1 MSSIKSSLSRLNWRL
16 YAALLF
22 MGLCPAIY
30 TTVRTFFL
38 GQMPGEWSYSI
49 AGQLSWVNLLY
60 EIMDEAIILPL
71 FFFMGKNEKDR
82 DDFTNKLKS
91 GLLVSGLIYAVLATV
106 IMIFAVPLLNL
117 MAASPEIISDSA
129 TYIRIESIANI
140 FGILYRF
147 ALVALV
153 TIGADKKVYW
163 LTGLKVLLCVILDTF
178 LISGL
183 PVSLNLG
190 VNGIGVSNII
200 TNAVLLVITLLMLAK
215 SGYNVCNRNKL
226 SFVWMKDFVK
236 IGGIS
241 GVESLVRNVAYMVMV
256 SRMVNMVGEQG
267 TYWVA
272 NNFIWGWMLLPV
284 TQLAELIKQEVA
296 TNKDA
301 VKENSKGYFALT
313 GFICFAWVVL
323 IPLYKPFMLHVLGY
337 SDVDKLF
344 SLVMTLFVFYVMYAF
359 QNVFDATFYGAG
371 RTEYMLFESIVTNS
385 IYYGGFFIA
394 YLCGAWTPTLT
405 GIALMFGFGNAFD
418 SVVSWLAYRHFVKHR
433 V

>member
-1 MSSIKSSLSRLNWRL
+1 MKSIKSSLSRLNWRL

-82 DDFTNKLKS
+82 DVFTNKLKS
-91 GLLVSGLIYAVLATV
+91 GLLVSGLIYTVLATV

-129 TYIRIESIANI
+129 TYIRIESVANI

-183 PVSLNLG
+183 PMSLNLG

-200 TNAVLLVITLLMLAK
+200 TNAMLLVITLLMLAK
-215 SGYNVCNRNKL
+215 SGYNVCNRNKCK
-226 SFVWMKDFVK
+226 W
-236 IGGIS
+236 
-241 GVESLVRNVAYMVMV
+241 
-256 SRMVNMVGEQG
+256 
-267 TYWVA
+267 
-272 NNFIWGWMLLPV
+272 
-284 TQLAELIKQEVA
+284 
-296 TNKDA
+296 
-301 VKENSKGYFALT
+301 
-313 GFICFAWVVL
+313 
-323 IPLYKPFMLHVLGY
+323 
-337 SDVDKLF
+337 
-344 SLVMTLFVFYVMYAF
+344 
-359 QNVFDATFYGAG
+359 
-371 RTEYMLFESIVTNS
+371 
-385 IYYGGFFIA
+385 
-394 YLCGAWTPTLT
+394 
-405 GIALMFGFGNAFD
+405 
-418 SVVSWLAYRHFVKHR
+418 
-433 V
+433 

>member
-71 FFFMGKNEKDR
+71 FFFMGKNEKNR
-82 DDFTNKLKS
+82 DEFTNKLKS

-296 TNKDA
+296 TNKNA
-301 VKENSKGYFALT
+301 VKENSKGYFVLT
-313 GFICFAWVVL
+313 GFICIAWVIL

-344 SLVMTLFVFYVMYAF
+344 SLVMTLFAFYVMYAF

-371 RTEYMLFESIVTNS
+371 RTEYMLFESIITNT

-394 YLCGAWTPTLT
+394 YLCGAWIPTLT

-418 SVVSWLAYRHFVKHR
+418 SIVSWLAYKHFVKHR